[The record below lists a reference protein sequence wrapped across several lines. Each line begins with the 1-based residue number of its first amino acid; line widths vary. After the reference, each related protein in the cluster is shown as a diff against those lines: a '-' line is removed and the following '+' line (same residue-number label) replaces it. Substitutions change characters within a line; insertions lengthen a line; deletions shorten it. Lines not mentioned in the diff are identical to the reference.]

1 MFEELQVIAESLAS
15 QLGRSVAIDDPQIAL
30 LVHTARRDEH
40 VDQHRVD
47 SVLQLRGGAEIIE
60 WVMSHGIADATEPV
74 RVPGSAEL
82 GAIGRV
88 CVPVRCRG
96 FLLGYLWLLD
106 PDGTIPD
113 SELET
118 AAAAAALAGDVLFR
132 ERLMGDVKR
141 GREREWVRDLISSDR
156 EVREHAAQL
165 LIDDERLPAQAHVV
179 AVVVHVDNTASGS
192 IAASL
197 DLALDQAVRR
207 LNPWDCVAITRGG
220 INGLLLVAAS
230 TPLDLARIKDVAHQ
244 LQADVA
250 NELKGAARVRVGV
263 GHSTSPL
270 RAAHQTYAS
279 ARHVLRI
286 LERVGTFGETASWD
300 ELGVYKMLAQI
311 SLDDVERLDA
321 IPRGLMRLI
330 DSDPSR
336 ALVDT
341 LETYLNEA
349 GSTPETIAKLQIHRT
364 SLYYR
369 LDRIQERTGMSLR
382 NGEDRLAL
390 HVGLRVARLVGIL

>member
-1 MFEELQVIAESLAS
+1 MFDELQVIAESLAS
-15 QLGRSVAIDDPQIAL
+15 QLGRSVAIDDPHMTL
-30 LVHTARRDEH
+30 LVHTARRNER

-47 SVLQLRGGAEIIE
+47 SILQMRGGAEIIE
-60 WVMSHGIADATEPV
+60 WVMSHGIADATDPV
-74 RVPGSAEL
+74 RIPGSAEVA
-82 GAIGRV
+82 AIGRV
-88 CVPVRCRG
+88 CIPVRCRG
-96 FLLGYLWLLD
+96 ILLGYLWLLD

-141 GREREWVRDLISSDR
+141 GREREWTRDLISSDQ

-165 LIDDERLPAQAHVV
+165 LADNERLPAQAHVV
-179 AVVVHVDNTASGS
+179 AMVVHVEDTAGRSS
-192 IAASL
+192 AASL

-207 LNPWDCVAITRGG
+207 LSPSACICITRGG
-220 INGLLLVAAS
+220 NNGLLLVAAT
-230 TPLDLARIKDVAHQ
+230 TPLKLARIKDVASL

-250 NELKGAARVRVGV
+250 SELKGTARVRVGV

-270 RAAHQTYAS
+270 HTAHETYAS
-279 ARHVLRI
+279 ARRVLRI
-286 LERVGTFGETASWD
+286 LERVDAFGDTASWD

-311 SLDDVERLDA
+311 SLNDVERQEA
-321 IPRGLMRLI
+321 IPRGLMQLI
-330 DSDPSR
+330 ESDPSR
-336 ALVDT
+336 TLIDT
-341 LETYLNEA
+341 LETYLDEA
-349 GSTPETIAKLQIHRT
+349 GSAPATTKKLQIHRT